1 MADQKKPSQH
11 GRKNSLTK
19 LVHRIRH
26 PRSSSSQPGTSSAA
40 AQYEQDP
47 GIHVEDEVI
56 ISSQSLASMSAPVTG
71 AETGK
76 YKYEVRAEY
85 QDPSESEPVKPASRT
100 QFVHMALIKRKV
112 YRDEQPAR
120 EAAWAAMDAVRPN
133 PPGSRPGLGALEP
146 MGPLANEY
154 CARFFPLE
162 CSEEEWNHILACYP
176 DDRDELLALGRKS

>member
-40 AQYEQDP
+40 AQYERDP

-56 ISSQSLASMSAPVTG
+56 ISSQSLASMSAPTG
-71 AETGK
+71 AKPEK

-85 QDPSESEPVKPASRT
+85 QDPSESEPLQPASRI
-100 QFVHMALIKRKV
+100 QFIHMVLIKRKV

>member
-1 MADQKKPSQH
+1 MADQKEPSKH

-19 LVHRIRH
+19 LLALAHRIRH
-26 PRSSSSQPGTSSAA
+26 PHSSSSQPGTSSAA

-56 ISSQSLASMSAPVTG
+56 ISSQSLTEEDYVQYEAG
-71 AETGK
+71 AK
-76 YKYEVRAEY
+76 YQK
-85 QDPSESEPVKPASRT
+85 PSESGPVKPASRT
-100 QFVHMALIKRKV
+100 QFVQMALIQRKI
-112 YRDEQPAR
+112 YRESQPAR
-120 EAAWAAMDAVRPN
+120 EAAWAEAAAARPN

-162 CSEEEWNHILACYP
+162 CSEEEWNHILECYP